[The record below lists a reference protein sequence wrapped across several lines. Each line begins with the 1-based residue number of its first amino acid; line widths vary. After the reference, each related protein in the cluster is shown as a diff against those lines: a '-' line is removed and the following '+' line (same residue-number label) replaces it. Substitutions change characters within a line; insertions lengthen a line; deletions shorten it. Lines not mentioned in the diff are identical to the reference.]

1 MAETK
6 LKTRSPFVAAE
17 SLAVGASAETIAA
30 AGGTIPQNTSRIH
43 FYVPASDTIRWLP
56 NGTPTTS
63 FGHLISA
70 QNWGVLEHNQ
80 QGGKLIS
87 GDGSDVTLIIV
98 YERGAGRA
106 DAAYSLTAPY

>member
-17 SLAVGASAETIAA
+17 ALDVGASAEPITAA
-30 AGGTIPQNTSRIH
+30 SGTIPQNTGRIH
-43 FYVPASDTIRWLP
+43 FYVPASKTIRWVP

-63 FGHLISA
+63 LGHLVSA

-80 QGGKLIS
+80 HGAKLKS
-87 GDGSDVTLIIV
+87 GDSGDVALIIV